1 METGDGMFKP
11 HTRPLIVDGPKF
23 TYELEHFKPSRT
35 IPLRSVGRAHTAI
48 LHTRTET
55 ATRQDALDQFLS
67 SPERNIHTTT
77 SSNPPKTVQ
86 PEIHHHNH
94 GSSAGERG
102 DGQQRAQVRGR
113 RLQQRC
119 WQPAVPDMPK
129 TRKGVLLLRP
139 GLLQAQ
145 LGRSVKCSWTKRRA
159 PTGNR
164 EPGRACWNTIL
175 QGQAILFVCVGHR
188 LTAPTVDA

>member
-1 METGDGMFKP
+1 MFKP

-67 SPERNIHTTT
+67 SLERYIHTTT
-77 SSNPPKTVQ
+77 SSNPPKTLQ
-86 PEIHHHNH
+86 PEIHHHHNH

-102 DGQQRAQVRGR
+102 DGQQRAQVRRR

-119 WQPAVPDMPK
+119 WQPSVPDMPK
-129 TRKGVLLLRP
+129 ARKGVLLLRP

-145 LGRSVKCSWTKRRA
+145 LGRSVKCSRTKRRA
-159 PTGNR
+159 PKGNR
-164 EPGRACWNTIL
+164 ERAWPSLLDNMYHL
-175 QGQAILFVCVGHR
+175 QGWAIFHIHACR
-188 LTAPTVDA
+188 P